1 MAASLEHEEA
11 RGSRGERRWRQ
22 RRCRRQSQGDAARRP
37 GADASR
43 QVSPTTRHADA
54 GTSATTLPR
63 AVVRHVCVSPRPQ
76 KERAQKQTP
85 SGSISLD
92 EARRILAAKVRARR
106 DALDGG
112 LRAHSE
118 WVLCRRRLRA
128 CRRRPRSRR
137 ASSGRRRS
145 SAASNRTLPPSWRT
159 RPTALRSESSE
170 WANTR
175 ASASRARPRPRCWRP
190 HRLQPLLLV

>member
-1 MAASLEHEEA
+1 MAPAPLPTPKPRR
-11 RGSRGERRWRQ
+11 RGSATRSRRFATSIAYYAPR
-22 RRCRRQSQGDAARRP
+22 RRRYECHHAAMRCR
-37 GADASR
+37 
-43 QVSPTTRHADA
+43 
-54 GTSATTLPR
+54 TS
-63 AVVRHVCVSPRPQ
+63 CVSPRPQ

-159 RPTALRSESSE
+159 RRTALRSESSE